1 MPGWSRQ
8 ACPWV
13 LITELPG
20 VSSHTLPCSV
30 GGWMAPRAP
39 CALPSPSHP
48 LPSTCQRDRLPEAP
62 RQVRSFQSLE
72 TVHSSR
78 KTMQTSG
85 PCRTGPTSLP
95 DAIHAIRGP
104 PSASLPRGRPSGHAC
119 TRPCPEAALGR
130 VAALSEDTL
139 VVHPPSSAS
148 TWLLSPQHTLRFV
161 RTRELGPSLSPLSCP
176 LAGRLPRTE
185 PGLAHS
191 PWYPG
196 LGTHDRCANARR
208 NGRKLSLSCQP
219 RILLGGRL
227 EPFSF
232 PKFRK
237 TLAVIWLND
246 CRQLQD

>member
-1 MPGWSRQ
+1 MNFHQSLNIHQMPGWSRQ
-8 ACPWV
+8 V

-130 VAALSEDTL
+130 VATLSEDTL
-139 VVHPPSSAS
+139 VVHG
-148 TWLLSPQHTLRFV
+148 SPT
-161 RTRELGPSLSPLSCP
+161 PSLLCKHLALVPPAHAALCENTRAGSVSLPSVLP
-176 LAGRLPRTE
+176 AGRPLPRTE

-208 NGRKLSLSCQP
+208 NGRKGNCP
-219 RILLGGRL
+219 
-227 EPFSF
+227 
-232 PKFRK
+232 
-237 TLAVIWLND
+237 
-246 CRQLQD
+246 